1 MNAKKYLRQLG
12 RAEANIKAKRE
23 RLAVLRDIACSP
35 ASPVISDMPK
45 APVRNTSRI
54 ENMVMKILELEDEIR
69 NDEAVLRDEKTEALE
84 RIGRIPDPECQTVLI
99 SRYFK
104 NETWEEI
111 AQSIFYTERWIYK
124 PHGRALQEL
133 DAILKEFS

>member
-1 MNAKKYLRQLG
+1 
-12 RAEANIKAKRE
+12 
-23 RLAVLRDIACSP
+23 
-35 ASPVISDMPK
+35 MPK

-111 AQSIFYTERWIYK
+111 AQSMFYTERWIYK